1 MEQNTQLLD
10 YIAEHEAIIQY
21 NLCKRQVLRSVLSWI
36 FCIIYY
42 TKTCKIAISK
52 NCQIRSAHPVHQR
65 RRTPWAYAYSQG
77 SFFVVGADP
86 WVRPVGKTSVF
97 HPFPANSYCLP
108 TVRPG
113 GRTLRSAQTRHPTVS
128 HWKAHG
134 LGQRKESGACL
145 NLRRGGPLGNVTNWK
160 DGRTALLFYSGAAQT
175 HCRRAGQIAI
185 NLEIVL
191 AIISKLL

>member
-52 NCQIRSAHPVHQR
+52 NCQIRSAHPVQQR

-77 SFFVVGADP
+77 SFFAVGADP
-86 WVRPVGKTSVF
+86 WVRPVEKL
-97 HPFPANSYCLP
+97 PFFTHFQRIRTACQRC
-108 TVRPG
+108 VRVAAPYEAHKHG
-113 GRTLRSAQTRHPTVS
+113 TLRCHTGKPMVWDRER
-128 HWKAHG
+128 KAGH
-134 LGQRKESGACL
+134 A
-145 NLRRGGPLGNVTNWK
+145 
-160 DGRTALLFYSGAAQT
+160 
-175 HCRRAGQIAI
+175 
-185 NLEIVL
+185 
-191 AIISKLL
+191 